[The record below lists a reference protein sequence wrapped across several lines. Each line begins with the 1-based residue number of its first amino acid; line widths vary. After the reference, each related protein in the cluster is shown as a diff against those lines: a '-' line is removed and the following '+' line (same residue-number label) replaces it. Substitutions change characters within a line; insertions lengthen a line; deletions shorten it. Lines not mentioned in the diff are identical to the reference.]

1 MRMSWEFLTA
11 DTWTTTNGCAT
22 TYSILSINDKTNKLN
37 KQKYDNII
45 LKLTLKEQHVEYK
58 EMSSILKK

>member
-1 MRMSWEFLTA
+1 M
-11 DTWTTTNGCAT
+11 
-22 TYSILSINDKTNKLN
+22 NDKTNKLS

-58 EMSSILKK
+58 ETSSILKK